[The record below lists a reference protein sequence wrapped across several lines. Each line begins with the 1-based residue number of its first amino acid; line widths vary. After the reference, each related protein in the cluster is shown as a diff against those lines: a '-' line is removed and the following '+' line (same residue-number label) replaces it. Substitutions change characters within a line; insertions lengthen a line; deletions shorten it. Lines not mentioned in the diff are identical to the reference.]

1 MTRTSPVAEPA
12 AGSAADAGTLRALE
26 FGTIVEQL
34 AGHASF
40 EPSRELALA
49 TQPVAD
55 KAHVGLLQD
64 QTDEAD
70 RLLTDQAQASIGG
83 ARDIR
88 AALERAGRGGR
99 LTPAELLEVGETL
112 EATERFA
119 TRLKAWRGPH
129 LSGIRDALEPAPD
142 LAARIARSID
152 EGGEILDTASAELAA
167 IRKRLRTAQDRVRE
181 RLNAMLRSSSMAGVI
196 GEAIVT
202 MRAGR
207 YVIPIRA
214 EAKGR
219 VKGIVHDQSASGAT
233 LFVEPL
239 TVVELNNKWT
249 EASLAGQREE
259 ERILDELSAEVE
271 SRADALRDSLSALAR
286 ADLWMARARLSA
298 AMDGVRPN
306 VVEDAAELLSA
317 RHPLLGDAA
326 VPIDLRLGDRFGYR
340 ALVVTGPNTG
350 GKTVSLKTLGLLS
363 LMHQAGLRVPAAE
376 GARLPAFRRVMADI
390 GDEQSIAQSLSTFSS
405 HLRNVVRFVADAGP
419 ATLVLL
425 DEVGAGTDP
434 AEGSALAMAILSR
447 LLDAGAMVAATT
459 HYAELKTF
467 ATEHPGVS
475 NAAVEFD
482 VTTLRPTY
490 RLTIGLPGKSQA
502 FAIAERLGLPEPIL
516 ADARDRI
523 SAEHASME
531 ETLAAIAAAEQAQV
545 AALEAAQAERAS
557 ASDERELARTGVARA
572 RREAAQ
578 LLADAR
584 RAADELVARA
594 EREVAD
600 LRREMTRQRNLGG
613 GRRGSSVAA
622 FDELTRQAARA
633 RTETEV
639 EIPADAEPAEEGP
652 QPRVGLFGR
661 SKTLGSTGRIVEIS
675 GRTGR
680 VTLETEVARLVVP
693 ADDVE
698 VVPEPVSGPTPRD
711 LGAEEMRRRAAA
723 ARVTAARPAR
733 RARRGRARAP
743 DRPPRRCPPRRPRR
757 GRHRPRHR
765 DRRPAARGARGPR
778 RAPPR
783 AIGARRTQGRGR
795 RRGDGRRAL
804 GLLRRRGGRLGA
816 EARLGRRRRS
826 RDRCRGRRRRWRW

>member
-1 MTRTSPVAEPA
+1 MTLTSPIAEPA

-34 AGHASF
+34 AGHTSF

-55 KAHVGLLQD
+55 NAHVGLLQD

-119 TRLKAWRGPH
+119 TRLKAWNGPH
-129 LSGIRDALEPAPD
+129 LSGIRDALDPAPE

-152 EGGEILDTASAELAA
+152 EGGEILDTASPELAA

-181 RLNAMLRSSSMAGVI
+181 RLNAMLRSSSMAGII

-202 MRAGR
+202 HAGR
-207 YVIPIRA
+207 ALCHPHPRRG
-214 EAKGR
+214 KGPR
-219 VKGIVHDQSASGAT
+219 EGHRPRPERLGAT

-249 EASLAGQREE
+249 EASLAAQREE
-259 ERILDELSAEVE
+259 ERILDELSRDVE
-271 SRADALRDSLSALAR
+271 GRADALRDSLSALAR

-298 AMDGVRPN
+298 AMDGVRPS

-317 RHPLLGDAA
+317 RHPLLGDVA

-376 GARLPAFRRVMADI
+376 GARLPVFRRVMADI

-502 FAIAERLGLPEPIL
+502 FAIAERLGLPSRSWP
-516 ADARDRI
+516 
-523 SAEHASME
+523 M
-531 ETLAAIAAAEQAQV
+531 
-545 AALEAAQAERAS
+545 RA
-557 ASDERELARTGVARA
+557 TGSRP
-572 RREAAQ
+572 
-578 LLADAR
+578 
-584 RAADELVARA
+584 
-594 EREVAD
+594 
-600 LRREMTRQRNLGG
+600 
-613 GRRGSSVAA
+613 S
-622 FDELTRQAARA
+622 
-633 RTETEV
+633 
-639 EIPADAEPAEEGP
+639 
-652 QPRVGLFGR
+652 
-661 SKTLGSTGRIVEIS
+661 
-675 GRTGR
+675 
-680 VTLETEVARLVVP
+680 
-693 ADDVE
+693 
-698 VVPEPVSGPTPRD
+698 TPRW
-711 LGAEEMRRRAAA
+711 RRRW
-723 ARVTAARPAR
+723 
-733 RARRGRARAP
+733 
-743 DRPPRRCPPRRPRR
+743 PRSRRPS
-757 GRHRPRHR
+757 RHRSPRW
-765 DRRPAARGARGPR
+765 
-778 RAPPR
+778 
-783 AIGARRTQGRGR
+783 
-795 RRGDGRRAL
+795 
-804 GLLRRRGGRLGA
+804 
-816 EARLGRRRRS
+816 RRRRPNGHRLPTS
-826 RDRCRGRRRRWRW
+826 ASWLEPAWPARAARRQSSWPTPAGPRTSSSPAPSARSPTCVAR

>member
-12 AGSAADAGTLRALE
+12 AGSAADASTLRALE
-26 FGTIVEQL
+26 FGTIVDQL

-49 TQPVAD
+49 TLPAADATHVA
-55 KAHVGLLQD
+55 LLQD

-70 RLLTDQAQASIGG
+70 RLLTDQAQASVGG

-88 AALERAGRGGR
+88 AALERADRGGR
-99 LTPAELLEVGETL
+99 LTPADLLEVGETL

-129 LSGIRDALEPAPD
+129 LSGIRDALDPAPE
-142 LAARIARSID
+142 LAARIARSVD

-181 RLNAMLRSSSMAGVI
+181 RLNAMLRSSSMAGII

-239 TVVELNNKWT
+239 TVVELNNRWT
-249 EASLAGQREE
+249 EASLAAEREE
-259 ERILDELSAEVE
+259 ERILDELSRAVEGRAE
-271 SRADALRDSLSALAR
+271 ALHDSLAALAR

-298 AMDGVRPN
+298 AMDGVRPS

-317 RHPLLGDAA
+317 RHPLLGDTA
-326 VPIDLRLGDRFGYR
+326 VPIDLRIGDRFGYR

-545 AALEAAQAERAS
+545 AALEAAQAERSS
-557 ASDERELARTGVARA
+557 AADERELARTGVARA

-578 LLADAR
+578 VLADAR

-613 GRRGSSVAA
+613 GRRGTSAAA
-622 FDELTRQAARA
+622 FDELSRQAARA

-639 EIPADAEPAEEGP
+639 EVPEEVASPDEGL

-661 SKTLGSTGRIVEIS
+661 SRTLGSTGRIVEIS

-680 VTLETEVARLVVP
+680 VTIETEGARLVIP

-698 VVPEPVSGPTPRD
+698 VVPEPISGPPPRD
-711 LGAEEMRRRAAA
+711 LEAEELRRRAAQRVSPRLDLHGERVEA
-723 ARVTAARPAR
+723 ALERLTAHLDDALLAGLDEVVIVHGIGTGALR
-733 RARRGRARAP
+733 RAVREALAEH
-743 DRPPRRCPPRRPRR
+743 PRVRSV
-757 GRHRPRHR
+757 
-765 DRRPAARGARGPR
+765 
-778 RAPPR
+778 
-783 AIGARRTQGRGR
+783 
-795 RRGDGRRAL
+795 
-804 GLLRRRGGRLGA
+804 RGGRKDEGGDGA
-816 EARLGRRRRS
+816 TVAEL
-826 RDRCRGRRRRWRW
+826 